1 MFPFLLNTKN
11 GQKFCCLEMS
21 RIENNILFIRIRI
34 GNTPCLVGRI
44 YRVPY
49 ANMLQLES
57 IVSQIEK
64 ACNLNLN
71 TILMGDFNLDIKD
84 PYKYNLIKTIELLFQ
99 FKQLISEP
107 TRVGNKSPPQNQKVV
122 SGRYNL
128 M

>member
-1 MFPFLLNTKN
+1 
-11 GQKFCCLEMS
+11 
-21 RIENNILFIRIRI
+21 
-34 GNTPCLVGRI
+34 
-44 YRVPY
+44 
-49 ANMLQLES
+49 MLQLES
-57 IVSQIEK
+57 IMSQIEK

-128 M
+128 MRL